1 VSNRIFELLLLLSA
15 SGDNALDGYEI
26 LHKSAFRLFKDARNV
41 NCLPVRV
48 PPHGSRLLLV
58 LVVGWKTCDGKR
70 KKGNNVTYVLIS
82 YNISPNIHLIK
93 NYFYYKMLI
102 KGY

>member
-1 VSNRIFELLLLLSA
+1 MSNRIFELLLLLSA

-26 LHKSAFRLFKDARNV
+26 LHKSAFRLFKDAMNV

-58 LVVGWKTCDGKR
+58 PRGRMKNLRR
-70 KKGNNVTYVLIS
+70 KK
-82 YNISPNIHLIK
+82 K
-93 NYFYYKMLI
+93 K
-102 KGY
+102 